1 MEILK
6 GQVRDPGYPDCE
18 CTYAKTND
26 GQLYY
31 FIKDGELSN
40 QNIIVTSILK
50 EAIGHAPYTS
60 LGLINSNGDILIPFE
75 NKAITKLDEE
85 LLLVEKNVPVTQSV
99 VDAINSRS
107 DPFAATNL
115 VNTAN
120 AIKEQMKSVM
130 GYSAE
135 FVFDNQFSEAALYNI
150 QGQNI
155 GGAYFSF
162 IARDDFGNYYM
173 SNNVLNSQIVKYDPS
188 LIQNQTPPPQV
199 PDVSTEQSNNQLP
212 SATTDSNQSSMTDG
226 ILPNEQVSDGSNQES
241 STNSIPSEV
250 QADTPNFEMP
260 NIDIPIQNQMA
271 NTQETGDDVQNTDTS
286 DNNVTGIAIPGV
298 MENFNNVDEK
308 TEGSYSDSD
317 NNTDNVENSVITD
330 NNWSVG
336 TNFSNVEQDNSI
348 NRFDS
353 TEENVSE
360 TEADSGDVD
369 ADSSTDEAD
378 STEENVTETEADSGD
393 VDADSS
399 TDEADSAEESISDT
413 EADSSDVD
421 ADSSTDEADSTEENV
436 TETEADS
443 GDVDADNSTDEADS
457 TEENV
462 TETEADSG
470 DVDADNSTDE
480 ADSTEENVSDT
491 EADSDDVDADNSI
504 DEADDT
510 EETVPET
517 EADSSDVEEDNSIDE
532 ADDTEENV
540 SDTEADSGD
549 VDADNSIDEADD
561 TEETVSDTSDVE
573 DSDSID
579 SIENDEI
586 TNPVIFNATNTIR
599 KLLEENRNQR
609 GIIEHQADELEN
621 MKSSNEILLTDNKSK
636 DQELKTLRKSM
647 SRFRGKNSSL
657 SRENTK
663 LKSIN
668 ERQEKTIE
676 NLKNQNQTLKEQVAG
691 ISALGSAVAEAN
703 TVIGIDDE
711 ENEDDSLITYD
722 TDLSYLGDSDDSSN
736 HLDD

>member
-18 CTYAKTND
+18 CTYAKTDD

-188 LIQNQTPPPQV
+188 LIQNQTPPAQV

-369 ADSSTDEAD
+369 ADNSI
-378 STEENVTETEADSGD
+378 
-393 VDADSS
+393 
-399 TDEADSAEESISDT
+399 DEADSAEESISDT

-443 GDVDADNSTDEADS
+443 GDVDADNSIDEADS

-462 TETEADSG
+462 
-470 DVDADNSTDE
+470 
-480 ADSTEENVSDT
+480 
-491 EADSDDVDADNSI
+491 
-504 DEADDT
+504 
-510 EETVPET
+510 PET
-517 EADSSDVEEDNSIDE
+517 ETDSSDVEEDNSIDE

>member
-378 STEENVTETEADSGD
+378 STEENV
-393 VDADSS
+393 
-399 TDEADSAEESISDT
+399 
-413 EADSSDVD
+413 
-421 ADSSTDEADSTEENV
+421 
-436 TETEADS
+436 
-443 GDVDADNSTDEADS
+443 
-457 TEENV
+457 
-462 TETEADSG
+462 
-470 DVDADNSTDE
+470 
-480 ADSTEENVSDT
+480 SDT